1 MKANFKNSFLQT
13 FLLLLLNIHRRRGYH
28 TSGIVWLFSFAS
40 LVFALP
46 SLYTFSAYYRSD
58 NLDDNGVQFPHLSPR
73 SFAFFVLHFVL
84 LFLLFLL
91 VCVADRKVSATSHQ
105 KGLSDAN
112 NNNGQ
117 LQTGGHQQNSN
128 GYSSESNGHKK
139 EVGNGVQKSNIHS
152 PPPNE
157 GPSTTSAAQECP
169 DQSASFLS
177 LLTFWWL
184 NALTIVGYRKALTL
198 DDLPLLSSEN
208 LTSAI
213 APQYDEKWFRK
224 SSLKHNTKKP
234 SEPGVLGTIL
244 RAWALPFAA
253 GALLKLGTE
262 MVQFINPQLQK

>member
-1 MKANFKNSFLQT
+1 M
-13 FLLLLLNIHRRRGYH
+13 
-28 TSGIVWLFSFAS
+28 WLFSFAS

-73 SFAFFVLHFVL
+73 SFVFFVLHFVL

-117 LQTGGHQQNSN
+117 LQTGGHQQNLN
-128 GYSSESNGHKK
+128 GFNSESNGYKN
-139 EVGNGVQKSNIHS
+139 EVGNGVQKNIHS

-157 GPSTTSAAQECP
+157 LPSTTSAAQECP

-224 SSLKHNTKKP
+224 LPSKSNSKKP